1 MHRPAEAVAILREA
15 AAMRPD
21 DAGLLVSLGRAQA
34 EQGQPRDAA
43 TTLERAVVL
52 APRLVDARFW
62 LARAYLAA
70 GEAPRAAPHIT
81 ALERLDPGRAAELR
95 RSSP

>member
-1 MHRPAEAVAILREA
+1 MVTVLREA
-15 AAMRPD
+15 ATLRPD
-21 DAGLLVSLGRAQA
+21 DPRLLVTLGRALA

-43 TTLERAVVL
+43 ATLERAVAL
-52 APRLVDARFW
+52 APGLVEARFW

-81 ALERLDPGRAAELR
+81 ALERLDPGRARELR
-95 RSSP
+95 SATR

>member
-1 MHRPAEAVAILREA
+1 M
-15 AAMRPD
+15 
-21 DAGLLVSLGRAQA
+21 
-34 EQGQPRDAA
+34 
-43 TTLERAVVL
+43 RAVVL